1 MNISPLRK
9 IAPSILAADFTTL
22 GSQVQVAVEAGA
34 DRIHIDV
41 MDGHFV
47 PNLSMG
53 EPIIRS
59 LRPVTK
65 LPFEVHLMVTNPD
78 LFLEEFAAAGAD
90 TFIVHYEGNNN
101 LHRTIQK
108 AKSLGKKIGV
118 AINPA
123 TPASVLEAIL
133 PELDLVLVMTVNPG
147 FGSQHFLPL
156 TLPKITQV
164 QTMIHQHNL
173 HTEIEVDGGIDT
185 TTISRAQHAGAT
197 VFVAG
202 TSIFKSPIGI
212 ALAMEQ
218 LFSPLNC

>member
-1 MNISPLRK
+1 MSIKL
-9 IAPSILAADFTTL
+9 APSILAADFANL
-22 GSQVQVAVEAGA
+22 GNQVNNAVEAGA
-34 DRIHIDV
+34 NRIHIDV

-53 EPIIRS
+53 ESIVRS

-65 LPFEVHLMVTNPD
+65 LPFEVHLMITNPD

-90 TFIVHYEGNNN
+90 TFIIHYEGNNN
-101 LHRTIQK
+101 LHRTVQK

-123 TPASVLEAIL
+123 TPASLLETIL
-133 PELDLVLVMTVNPG
+133 PELDLVLIMTVNPG

-164 QTMIHQHNL
+164 QAMLDHQNL
-173 HTEIEVDGGIDT
+173 HAEIEVDGGIDIR
-185 TTISRAQHAGAT
+185 TILMAHRAGAT

-202 TSIFKSPIGI
+202 TSIFKSPLGI
-212 ALAMEQ
+212 TRAMEQ
-218 LFSPLNC
+218 LSISLTS